1 MNYFKLKNLFEEQSI
16 LNDINGILNWDMAT
30 YMPVKSRGERIKQI
44 KKIYDYKKKIIDEIK
59 KNNLLQ
65 KIDITKLS
73 SEDKLNFTLM
83 KEKLDY
89 YEIVPYEKIKK
100 KASLSIE
107 CEGKWRDAREKS
119 NFNIVKKSFKK
130 LVNVIR
136 EEAETL
142 SQEKNKNRYDCLLN
156 NYDRSLDTKIL
167 KKIFNRLEKF
177 IKKKLPLILKKQNFT
192 DDPLN
197 SNSLSEEEQIHLSK
211 IFMTKLGFDFN
222 KGRID
227 KSIHP
232 FCGGTTN
239 DIRITTRFNKNDSFS
254 CFDALMHE
262 TGHGLYEQNLPKKW
276 SHQPLGKSG
285 GMSLHESQSLFIE
298 MQIIKSLPVSKF
310 IQKVLQTKIKKSFRE
325 LNYKNIYKFR
335 KKVKKGFIR
344 VDADEVHYPLHII
357 HRFNIEHKIIEENFN
372 VEDLPDLWNDEF
384 FRLFEINVD
393 TDTNGC
399 LQDIHWYG
407 GDFGYFPTYSL
418 GAIIAA
424 QLMNKIKKKIPKFS
438 FHLEKGNFKHMIRW
452 LKENVH
458 EKGNFYKINE
468 ILEKIT
474 GEKLNLNHYENHISD
489 RYIKE
494 IY

>member
-1 MNYFKLKNLFEEQSI
+1 
-16 LNDINGILNWDMAT
+16 
-30 YMPVKSRGERIKQI
+30 
-44 KKIYDYKKKIIDEIK
+44 
-59 KNNLLQ
+59 
-65 KIDITKLS
+65 
-73 SEDKLNFTLM
+73 M

-89 YEIVPYEKIKK
+89 YEIVPYEKVK

-254 CFDALMHE
+254 CFDAL
-262 TGHGLYEQNLPKKW
+262 
-276 SHQPLGKSG
+276 
-285 GMSLHESQSLFIE
+285 
-298 MQIIKSLPVSKF
+298 
-310 IQKVLQTKIKKSFRE
+310 
-325 LNYKNIYKFR
+325 
-335 KKVKKGFIR
+335 IR
-344 VDADEVHYPLHII
+344 NRTRPI
-357 HRFNIEHKIIEENFN
+357 
-372 VEDLPDLWNDEF
+372 
-384 FRLFEINVD
+384 
-393 TDTNGC
+393 
-399 LQDIHWYG
+399 
-407 GDFGYFPTYSL
+407 
-418 GAIIAA
+418 
-424 QLMNKIKKKIPKFS
+424 
-438 FHLEKGNFKHMIRW
+438 
-452 LKENVH
+452 
-458 EKGNFYKINE
+458 
-468 ILEKIT
+468 
-474 GEKLNLNHYENHISD
+474 
-489 RYIKE
+489 
-494 IY
+494 